1 MKVQYRDAS
10 SERVPN
16 MMDCLLADVREHS
29 HRMTAAF
36 EAIMQEGREALED
49 TGFRRREF
57 RDRSEK
63 PSSLG
68 GGMPII

>member
-1 MKVQYRDAS
+1 
-10 SERVPN
+10 
-16 MMDCLLADVREHS
+16 
-29 HRMTAAF
+29 MTAAF